1 MRSRRSSSIEASKLK
16 DGYSIVFFTFATTS
30 ASYSQGKL
38 QENYGGS
45 LPFNKFIR
53 ELSQGRWR
61 RQRESEKRNRFIKNN
76 NFARVAHFFVHFFAV
91 TARLRLLQDTNERRR
106 IFLSLSKL
114 ECGPQEVNSA
124 EICLRLTFSAKWKKK
139 ITKK

>member
-1 MRSRRSSSIEASKLK
+1 M
-16 DGYSIVFFTFATTS
+16 
-30 ASYSQGKL
+30 SYSQGKL

-124 EICLRLTFSAKWKKK
+124 EIRLRLTFSAKWKKK
-139 ITKK
+139 KSRKSRKKKQKHFKSDVFVAVAVRVVDAKAPPF